1 MQSLF
6 SFITDKANAVANYEP
21 QGVETI
27 GDKLWFS
34 YQNNAGSSVSA
45 YYDSKSRAFK
55 SVIRGKQYGNAGYAV
70 RNLVALPVIEGVL
83 GDVWFTYTAPVG
95 NYVLDYLYR

>member
-1 MQSLF
+1 MGNAQ
-6 SFITDKANAVANYEP
+6 AVAQYAP

-27 GDKLWFS
+27 GGKIWFT
-34 YQNNAGSSVSA
+34 YVNKAGSAVSA

-55 SVIRGKQYGNAGYAV
+55 SVVRGKQYGKAGYAV

-83 GDVWFTYTAPVG
+83 GDV
-95 NYVLDYLYR
+95 